1 MMLGGATTG
10 ALVAAAGVELRA
22 PHGGIFVFFA
32 INGLV
37 WFVLALIAGTI
48 VGALAVTVAKSIGRP
63 KVEDVPEDAV
73 DLQHAHTPTHAPA
86 RAATA

>member
-10 ALVAAAGVELRA
+10 AIVAASGVQLRA

-32 INGLV
+32 ITGLL
-37 WFVLALIAGTI
+37 WFVIGILAGTV

-63 KVEDVPEDAV
+63 KAEAVPEDAV
-73 DLQHAHTPTHAPA
+73 DLEHAHTPVHVPA
-86 RAATA
+86 RAASA